1 MSMIGLDILH
11 GFSKF
16 IGDYWV
22 GETSSAGTVTT
33 MVDDKLSRFGDDA
46 LVDFYVR
53 PIQDLSLIHI

>member
-22 GETSSAGTVTT
+22 GETSTAGTTTT
-33 MVDDKLSRFGDDA
+33 MVMILWSISM
-46 LVDFYVR
+46 YVLFR
-53 PIQDLSLIHI
+53 TKTSTRLDV